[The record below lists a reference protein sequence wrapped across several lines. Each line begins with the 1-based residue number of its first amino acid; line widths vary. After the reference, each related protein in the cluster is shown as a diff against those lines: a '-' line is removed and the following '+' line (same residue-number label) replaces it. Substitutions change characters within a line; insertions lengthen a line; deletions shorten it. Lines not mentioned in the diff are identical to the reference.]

1 MFGKKNKIPEA
12 PVLKE
17 DVVVDTMPPDFYAGQ
32 DPVVKFKSV
41 TREVDLSPQKQLP
54 ITASE
59 KKALDKATVVGGKE
73 VTHPANLLLNR
84 KFLILGGAGLFI
96 VFVLGAGI
104 YYWWSFK
111 KAEEARRRPTPPVIE
126 TLDNGQAS
134 LITVPTTTPI
144 EIVETTTTLETLKP
158 IEETA
163 LDFPSSLLPDS
174 TDLDKDRLTDL
185 AEDTFFTDPAVPD
198 SDSDSFPDGHE
209 MFYLY
214 NPAGKEPQKLIDA
227 GSIREYVNPNF
238 GYKLYYPYN
247 WAVGNV
253 DTGGRIVVFSTLT
266 GENIEVRSIDKNT
279 TESFA
284 EWFGR
289 VATGEKYTDLK
300 EFANRFGV
308 SGWQRHDELVYY
320 FPTKDYVFTII
331 YHPEEI
337 TAINYRLI
345 TTMMAQ
351 SLRFDEYSDPILPPP
366 GLPATSTAPVVSTTP
381 AIPATTTDFTN

>member
-1 MFGKKNKIPEA
+1 MFGKKNKISES

-17 DVVVDTMPPDFYAGQ
+17 DVAVDTMPQDFYAGQ

-41 TREVDLSPQKQLP
+41 TQEVDFTPKKELP
-54 ITASE
+54 ITSSE
-59 KKALDKATVVGGKE
+59 KKAFDKATVVGGKE
-73 VTHPANLLLNR
+73 EIHPANLLLNR
-84 KFLILGGAGLFI
+84 KFLILGGVGLFI
-96 VFVLGAGI
+96 LFVFGAGI

-111 KAEEARRRPTPPVIE
+111 KAEEARRSPTPPVIV
-126 TLDNGQAS
+126 TVDNSQDN
-134 LITVPTTTPI
+134 LITIPTTTPI
-144 EIVETTTTLETLKP
+144 EIVEPTTTLETLKP

-163 LDFPSSLLPDS
+163 LGFPSSLLPDS

-185 AEDTFFTDPAVPD
+185 AEETFFTDPAVPD

-227 GSIREYVNPNF
+227 GSIREHANPNF
-238 GYKLYYPYN
+238 DYKLYYPYN

-253 DTGGRIVVFSTLT
+253 DTEGRIVVFSTLT
-266 GENIEVRSIDKNT
+266 GENIEVRAILKND
-279 TESFA
+279 TESFP

-308 SGWQRHDELVYY
+308 NGWQRGDELVYY
-320 FPTKDYVFTII
+320 FPTKEYVFTII

-337 TAINYRLI
+337 TAINYRVI

-351 SLRFDEYSDPILPPP
+351 SLRFESSDPILPPP
-366 GLPATSTAPVVSTTP
+366 GLSVTSTAPVASTTP
-381 AIPATTTDFTN
+381 VAPATTTDFTN